1 MNDLKSLPNPV
12 VNHATLIGMLGNYAR
27 PNDKISNLIAKQ
39 ELFPLK
45 RGLYLTANLHE
56 SYYELIANHLY
67 GPSYVS
73 RHWALA
79 YYGLISER
87 VSVVTSMCIAR
98 SRQIKTSQGLF
109 HYQAIPASYYS
120 VGITSIQQGNI
131 AFMIATPE
139 KALTDLLVSTRYLR
153 IQSQA
158 AMLDYLE
165 NDLRMDVDD
174 LATLDISKLHAYADL
189 GYKSNM
195 LRQLIKAIGSLS
207 DD

>member
-12 VNHATLIGMLGNYAR
+12 LNHATLIAMLGNYAR
-27 PNDKISNLIAKQ
+27 PNDKIRNLIAKQ
-39 ELFPLK
+39 ELLPLK
-45 RGLYLTANLHE
+45 RGLYLTANLNQ

-87 VSVVTSMCIAR
+87 VSVVTSMCIGR
-98 SRQIKTSQGLF
+98 SRQINTSQGLF

-120 VGITSIQQGNI
+120 VGITSIQQSNI
-131 AFMIATPE
+131 AFMMATPE
-139 KALTDLLVSTRYLR
+139 KALADLLVSTQYLR

-158 AMLDYLE
+158 AMLEYLE

-174 LATLDISKLHAYADL
+174 LATLDISKLHSYADKD
-189 GYKSNM
+189 YKSSM
-195 LRQLIKAIGSLS
+195 LRQLIKAIRSLS
-207 DD
+207 YD